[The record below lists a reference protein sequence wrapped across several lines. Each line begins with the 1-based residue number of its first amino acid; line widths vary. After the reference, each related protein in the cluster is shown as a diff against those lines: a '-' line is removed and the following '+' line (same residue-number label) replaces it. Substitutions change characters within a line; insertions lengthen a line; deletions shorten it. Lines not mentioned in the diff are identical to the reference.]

1 MQAVIAVMRGPQ
13 LKRTMVSRDH
23 TEHHRAASPL
33 ELFFDLTFVV
43 AVAQAVAGLHH
54 MAVEG
59 HFADGILRYSFAF
72 FVIWWPWV
80 NFTWFAS
87 AFDTDDIAYR
97 LAVFVQIGGN
107 LTIAAGI
114 PRFFRDMDLTI
125 LVIGYVIMRLGL
137 VELWLRAARNDPSA
151 GAAARRYALGIV
163 VLQICWTIRLFLPDW
178 LGMPLFVL
186 FIAGELLIPVW
197 AERAG
202 MTRWH
207 PGHIAERYGLFTIIV
222 LGESILGAS
231 ISIQS
236 ALDEGEELAQLLMI
250 AAGGL
255 LVVFAMWWLYF
266 DGPTDGSLRRFRSGR
281 ATRRDSPFLFGYGHL
296 FIFATAA
303 AVGAGL
309 EIAVDFATHHAHI
322 SAHQAAAMIAVP
334 VALYLGCMW
343 TLRYTLRQCPPRKAT
358 MYALAIGLVLAT
370 IWIRFPVLA
379 IGLIAATAV
388 TAMVVVRWRLE
399 EASGA
404 PDAAT

>member
-1 MQAVIAVMRGPQ
+1 M
-13 LKRTMVSRDH
+13 LSRDIG
-23 TEHHRAASPL
+23 EHHRATTPL

-54 MAVEG
+54 AAVEG
-59 HFADGILRYSFAF
+59 QFADGILRYSFAF

-114 PRFFRDMDLTI
+114 PRFFEDMDLTI

-137 VELWLRAARNDPSA
+137 VELWLRAARSDPSA
-151 GAAARRYALGIV
+151 GTAARRYGIGIV

-178 LGMPLFVL
+178 LGIPLFVL

-222 LGESILGAS
+222 LGESVLGAS

-236 ALDEGEELAQLLMI
+236 ALDEGEELKKLLMI
-250 AAGGL
+250 AGGGL
-255 LVVFAMWWLYF
+255 LIVFAMWWLYF
-266 DGPTDGSLRRFRSGR
+266 DGPTDGSLRRFWSGD
-281 ATRRDSPFLFGYGHL
+281 ATLRDNPFIFGYGHL
-296 FIFATAA
+296 LIFATAA
-303 AVGAGL
+303 AVGAGM
-309 EIAVDFATHHAHI
+309 EIAVDHVTHHAHI
-322 SAHQAAAMIAVP
+322 SGHQAAAMIAVP
-334 VALYLGCMW
+334 VALYFGCMW
-343 TLRYTLRQCPPRKAT
+343 LLRYTLRQNPLRKT
-358 MYALAIGLVLAT
+358 ILYALAIGLVLAT
-370 IWIRFPVLA
+370 IWIRYPVLP
-379 IGLIAATAV
+379 IGLIAAAFMAALVLT
-388 TAMVVVRWRLE
+388 RWRLE
-399 EASGA
+399 SAQRKPA
-404 PDAAT
+404 QAD